1 MDGRREEMHLTAKRI
16 EGIGHGCNSAFLE
29 TSNIMQTL
37 TNLILLLTDFVELKS
52 NVLKCKHSAILF
64 YQFSPSVCLDCPLLV
79 LCKKI
84 GHITLFDMLV
94 GASFQ
99 FLLAPPPL

>member
-64 YQFSPSVCLDCPLLV
+64 YQFSPSVCLSVCLSNVGTVSKRMDISSHFLTMV
-79 LCKKI
+79 
-84 GHITLFDMLV
+84 GQSLF
-94 GASFQ
+94 
-99 FLLAPPPL
+99 